1 MLMNKHVLFLVAMNR
16 IILYTLIIGTCFFV
30 SHIAINGT
38 NQYVGRELVKNIS
51 YKLPDGWKATSSEKQ
66 FRLLEISLNT
76 NEEFSLVVFNN
87 IQGTADQNIDR
98 WISQFKQD
106 ETFDKDSII
115 IKRDSLDSKYVTSI
129 EMYGTY
135 EVPRMGNN
143 SAPVVV
149 QSNYGLLGG
158 VVEFPNSLYFL
169 KAVGSNDL
177 IKENSEFFEEFL
189 YSIELN

>member
-1 MLMNKHVLFLVAMNR
+1 MSKHVLFLAAMNR

>member
-1 MLMNKHVLFLVAMNR
+1 MLMSKHVLFLAAMNR

-169 KAVGSNDL
+169 KAVGNYDL
-177 IKENSEFFEEFL
+177 IKANSVSFEEFL

>member
-1 MLMNKHVLFLVAMNR
+1 MNKPVLYLVAMNR

-38 NQYVGRELVKNIS
+38 NQYMGRELVKNIS
-51 YKLPDGWKATSSEKQ
+51 YKLPDDWKAISSDKQ
-66 FRLLEISLNT
+66 FRLLEISLET
-76 NEEFSLVVFNN
+76 DEDFSLVVFNN

-106 ETFDKDSII
+106 ETFDRENII

-169 KAVGSNDL
+169 KAVGNNDS
-177 IKENSEFFEEFL
+177 IKENSVSFEEFL

>member
-1 MLMNKHVLFLVAMNR
+1 MLMNKPVLYLVAMNR

-38 NQYVGRELVKNIS
+38 NQYMGRELVKNIS
-51 YKLPDGWKATSSEKQ
+51 YKLPDDWKAISSDKQ
-66 FRLLEISLNT
+66 FRLLEISLET
-76 NEEFSLVVFNN
+76 NEDFSLVVFNN

-106 ETFDKDSII
+106 ETFDRENII

-169 KAVGSNDL
+169 KAVGNNDL
-177 IKENSEFFEEFL
+177 IKENSVSFEEFL

>member
-1 MLMNKHVLFLVAMNR
+1 MLMSKHVLFLAAMNR

-51 YKLPDGWKATSSEKQ
+51 YKLPDGWEATSSDKQ
-66 FRLLEISLNT
+66 FRLLEVSLNT

-106 ETFDKDSII
+106 ETFDKNSII

-143 SAPVVV
+143 TAPVVV

-177 IKENSEFFEEFL
+177 IKENSVSFEEFL

>member
-1 MLMNKHVLFLVAMNR
+1 MSKHVQYLAPMNR

-30 SHIAINGT
+30 SHIAINGI

-51 YKLPDGWKATSSEKQ
+51 YKLPDGWEATSSDKQ
-66 FRLLEISLNT
+66 FRLLEVSLNT

-106 ETFDKDSII
+106 ETFDKNSII

-143 SAPVVV
+143 TAPVIV

-177 IKENSEFFEEFL
+177 IKENSVSFEEFL

>member
-1 MLMNKHVLFLVAMNR
+1 MNKPVLYLVAMNR

-51 YKLPDGWKATSSEKQ
+51 YKLPDDWEATSSDKQ

>member
-1 MLMNKHVLFLVAMNR
+1 MNKRVLYLIAMNR

-38 NQYVGRELVKNIS
+38 NQYMGRELVKNIS
-51 YKLPDGWKATSSEKQ
+51 YKLPDDWKAISSDKQ
-66 FRLLEISLNT
+66 FRLLEISLET
-76 NEEFSLVVFNN
+76 DEDFSLVVFNN

-106 ETFDKDSII
+106 ETFDRENII

-169 KAVGSNDL
+169 KAVGNNDL
-177 IKENSEFFEEFL
+177 IKENSVSFEEFL

>member
-1 MLMNKHVLFLVAMNR
+1 MSKHVLFLAAMNR
-16 IILYTLIIGTCFFV
+16 IILYTLIIGACFFV

-169 KAVGSNDL
+169 KAVGNNDL
-177 IKENSEFFEEFL
+177 IKENSVSFEEFL

>member
-1 MLMNKHVLFLVAMNR
+1 MLMNKHVLFLVTMNR

-51 YKLPDGWKATSSEKQ
+51 YKLPDGWEATSSDKQ

-143 SAPVVV
+143 STPVVV

-169 KAVGSNDL
+169 KAVGNNDL
-177 IKENSEFFEEFL
+177 IKENSVSFEEFL

>member
-1 MLMNKHVLFLVAMNR
+1 MLMSKHVLFLAAMNR

-51 YKLPDGWKATSSEKQ
+51 YKLPDGWKANSSEKQ

-149 QSNYGLLGG
+149 QSDYGLLGG

-169 KAVGSNDL
+169 KAVGNNDL
-177 IKENSEFFEEFL
+177 IKENLASFEEFL

>member
-1 MLMNKHVLFLVAMNR
+1 MLMSKHVLYLAAMNR

-51 YKLPDGWKATSSEKQ
+51 YKLPDGWEATSSDKQ
-66 FRLLEISLNT
+66 FRLLEVSLNT

-106 ETFDKDSII
+106 ETFDKNSII

-143 SAPVVV
+143 TAPVVV

-177 IKENSEFFEEFL
+177 IKENSVSFEEFL

>member
-1 MLMNKHVLFLVAMNR
+1 MNKPVLYLVAMNR

-38 NQYVGRELVKNIS
+38 NQYMGRELVKNIS
-51 YKLPDGWKATSSEKQ
+51 YKLPDDWKAISSDKQ
-66 FRLLEISLNT
+66 FRLLEISLET
-76 NEEFSLVVFNN
+76 DEDFSLVVFNN

-106 ETFDKDSII
+106 ETFDRENII

-169 KAVGSNDL
+169 KAVGNNDL
-177 IKENSEFFEEFL
+177 IKENSVSFEDFL

>member
-1 MLMNKHVLFLVAMNR
+1 MSKHVQYLAPMNR

-51 YKLPDGWKATSSEKQ
+51 YKLPDGWEATSSDKQ
-66 FRLLEISLNT
+66 FRLLEVSLNT

-106 ETFDKDSII
+106 DTFDKNSII

-143 SAPVVV
+143 TAPVVV

-177 IKENSEFFEEFL
+177 IKENSVSFEEFL

>member
-1 MLMNKHVLFLVAMNR
+1 MLMNKHVLFLVTMNR

-51 YKLPDGWKATSSEKQ
+51 YKLPDGWEATSSDKQ

-143 SAPVVV
+143 STPVVE

-169 KAVGSNDL
+169 KAVGNNDL
-177 IKENSEFFEEFL
+177 IKENSVSFEEFL

>member
-1 MLMNKHVLFLVAMNR
+1 MNKPVLYLVAMNR

-38 NQYVGRELVKNIS
+38 NQYMGRELVKNIS
-51 YKLPDGWKATSSEKQ
+51 YKLPDDWKAISSDKQ
-66 FRLLEISLNT
+66 FRLLEISLET
-76 NEEFSLVVFNN
+76 DEDFSLVVFNN

-106 ETFDKDSII
+106 ETFDRESII
-115 IKRDSLDSKYVTSI
+115 IKRDSLDSKYLTSI

-169 KAVGSNDL
+169 KAVGNNEL
-177 IKENSEFFEEFL
+177 IKENSVSFEEFL

>member
-1 MLMNKHVLFLVAMNR
+1 MLMNKHVLFLVTMNR

-51 YKLPDGWKATSSEKQ
+51 YKLPDDWEATSSDKQ

-106 ETFDKDSII
+106 ETFDKDNII

-169 KAVGSNDL
+169 KAVGNNDL
-177 IKENSEFFEEFL
+177 IKENLASFEEFL

>member
-1 MLMNKHVLFLVAMNR
+1 MNFRAKNNSYCKVL
-16 IILYTLIIGTCFFV
+16 
-30 SHIAINGT
+30 
-38 NQYVGRELVKNIS
+38 IS
-51 YKLPDGWKATSSEKQ
+51 YYAPR
-66 FRLLEISLNT
+66 FVRYLLYGEARYDY
-76 NEEFSLVVFNN
+76 LVVFNN

-169 KAVGSNDL
+169 KAVGNNDL
-177 IKENSEFFEEFL
+177 IKENSVSFEEFL

>member
-1 MLMNKHVLFLVAMNR
+1 MNKPVLYLVAMNR

-38 NQYVGRELVKNIS
+38 NQYMGRELVKNIS
-51 YKLPDGWKATSSEKQ
+51 YKLPDDWKAISSDKQ
-66 FRLLEISLNT
+66 FRLLEISLET
-76 NEEFSLVVFNN
+76 DEDFSLVVFNN

-106 ETFDKDSII
+106 ETFDRENVI

-169 KAVGSNDL
+169 KAVGNNDL
-177 IKENSEFFEEFL
+177 IKENSVSFEEFL

>member
-1 MLMNKHVLFLVAMNR
+1 MLMSKHVLFLAAMNR

-98 WISQFKQD
+98 WISQF
-106 ETFDKDSII
+106 
-115 IKRDSLDSKYVTSI
+115 SKT
-129 EMYGTY
+129 
-135 EVPRMGNN
+135 
-143 SAPVVV
+143 
-149 QSNYGLLGG
+149 
-158 VVEFPNSLYFL
+158 
-169 KAVGSNDL
+169 KHL
-177 IKENSEFFEEFL
+177 IKIALLLKEIVWIVSMLLQLKCMEHMKFL
-189 YSIELN
+189 EWGTIVHQWLYNLTMVS

>member
-1 MLMNKHVLFLVAMNR
+1 MSKHVQYLAPMNR

-51 YKLPDGWKATSSEKQ
+51 YKLPDGWEATSSDKQ
-66 FRLLEISLNT
+66 FRLLEVSLNT

-106 ETFDKDSII
+106 ETFDKNSII

-143 SAPVVV
+143 TAPVIV

-177 IKENSEFFEEFL
+177 IKENSVSFEEFL

>member
-1 MLMNKHVLFLVAMNR
+1 MNKPVLYLVAMNR

-38 NQYVGRELVKNIS
+38 NQYMGRELVKNIS
-51 YKLPDGWKATSSEKQ
+51 YKLPDDWKAISSDKQ
-66 FRLLEISLNT
+66 FRLIEISLET
-76 NEEFSLVVFNN
+76 DEDFSLVVFNN

-106 ETFDKDSII
+106 ETFDRENII

-169 KAVGSNDL
+169 KAVGNNDL
-177 IKENSEFFEEFL
+177 IKENSVSFEEFL

>member
-1 MLMNKHVLFLVAMNR
+1 MLMNKHVLFLVTMNR

-51 YKLPDGWKATSSEKQ
+51 YKLPDDWEATSSDKQ

-143 SAPVVV
+143 STPVVV

-169 KAVGSNDL
+169 KAVGNNDL
-177 IKENSEFFEEFL
+177 IKENSVSFEEFL

>member
-1 MLMNKHVLFLVAMNR
+1 MNKPVLYLVAMNR

-38 NQYVGRELVKNIS
+38 NQYMGRELVKNIS
-51 YKLPDGWKATSSEKQ
+51 YKLPDDWKAISSDKQ
-66 FRLLEISLNT
+66 FRLLEISLET
-76 NEEFSLVVFNN
+76 DEDFSLVVFNN

-106 ETFDKDSII
+106 ETFDRKNII
-115 IKRDSLDSKYVTSI
+115 IKRDSLNSKYVTSI

-135 EVPRMGNN
+135 EIPRMGNN

-169 KAVGSNDL
+169 KAVGNNDL
-177 IKENSEFFEEFL
+177 IKENSVSFEEFL

>member
-1 MLMNKHVLFLVAMNR
+1 MSKHVLFLAAMNR

-143 SAPVVV
+143 SAQVVV

-169 KAVGSNDL
+169 KAVGNNDL
-177 IKENSEFFEEFL
+177 IKENLASFEEFL

>member
-1 MLMNKHVLFLVAMNR
+1 MLMSKHVLFLAAMNR
-16 IILYTLIIGTCFFV
+16 IILYTLIIGACFFV

-169 KAVGSNDL
+169 KAVGNNDL
-177 IKENSEFFEEFL
+177 IKENSVSFEEFL

>member
-1 MLMNKHVLFLVAMNR
+1 MNKPVLYLVAMNR
-16 IILYTLIIGTCFFV
+16 IILYTLIIATCFFV

-38 NQYVGRELVKNIS
+38 NQYMGRELVKNIS
-51 YKLPDGWKATSSEKQ
+51 YKLPDDWKAISSDKQ
-66 FRLLEISLNT
+66 FRLLEISLET
-76 NEEFSLVVFNN
+76 DEDFSLVVFNN

-106 ETFDKDSII
+106 ETFDRENII

-169 KAVGSNDL
+169 KAVGNNDL
-177 IKENSEFFEEFL
+177 IKENSVSFEEFL

>member
-1 MLMNKHVLFLVAMNR
+1 MLMSKHVLFLAAMNR

-66 FRLLEISLNT
+66 FRLLEINLNT

-169 KAVGSNDL
+169 KAVGNNDL
-177 IKENSEFFEEFL
+177 IKENSVSFEEFL

>member
-1 MLMNKHVLFLVAMNR
+1 MNR

-51 YKLPDGWKATSSEKQ
+51 YKLPDDWEATSSDKQ

-143 SAPVVV
+143 SVPVVV

>member
-1 MLMNKHVLFLVAMNR
+1 MNKPVLYLVAMNR

-38 NQYVGRELVKNIS
+38 NQYMGRELVKNIS
-51 YKLPDGWKATSSEKQ
+51 YKLPDEWKAISSDKQ
-66 FRLLEISLNT
+66 FRLLEISLET
-76 NEEFSLVVFNN
+76 DEDFSLVVFNN

-106 ETFDKDSII
+106 ETFDRENII

-169 KAVGSNDL
+169 KAVGNNDL
-177 IKENSEFFEEFL
+177 IKENSVSFEEFL

>member
-1 MLMNKHVLFLVAMNR
+1 MLMNKHVLFLVTMNR

-51 YKLPDGWKATSSEKQ
+51 YKLPDGWKATSSEKK

-143 SAPVVV
+143 SSPVVV

-169 KAVGSNDL
+169 KAVGNNDL
-177 IKENSEFFEEFL
+177 IKENSVSFEEFL

>member
-1 MLMNKHVLFLVAMNR
+1 MLMSKHVLFLVTMNR

-169 KAVGSNDL
+169 KAVGNNDL
-177 IKENSEFFEEFL
+177 IKENSVSFEEFL

>member
-1 MLMNKHVLFLVAMNR
+1 MSKHVLFLAAMNR

-51 YKLPDGWKATSSEKQ
+51 YKLPDGWEATSSDKQ
-66 FRLLEISLNT
+66 FRLLEVSLNT

-106 ETFDKDSII
+106 ETFDKNSII

-143 SAPVVV
+143 TAPVVV

-177 IKENSEFFEEFL
+177 IKENSVSFEEFL

>member
-1 MLMNKHVLFLVAMNR
+1 MNKPVLYLVAMNR

-38 NQYVGRELVKNIS
+38 NQYMGRELVKNIS
-51 YKLPDGWKATSSEKQ
+51 YKLPDDWKAISSDKQ
-66 FRLLEISLNT
+66 FRLLEISLET
-76 NEEFSLVVFNN
+76 DEDFSLVVFNN
-87 IQGTADQNIDR
+87 IQGTANQNIDR

-106 ETFDKDSII
+106 ETFDRENII

-169 KAVGSNDL
+169 KAVGNNDL
-177 IKENSEFFEEFL
+177 IKENSVSFEEFL